1 MKLTNQQIYTIA
13 ENLISLN
20 IGEIKFPVKVG
31 FFLQKNISTL
41 IAAAVEIDTARTNI
55 LKEFGEKES
64 DNGAYKIAADKAQ
77 LAQNELDDLF
87 NLIQELDIKLLKLE
101 SFNDIELT
109 YQQLSAIMFMI
120 EE

>member
-1 MKLTNQQIYTIA
+1 
-13 ENLISLN
+13 
-20 IGEIKFPVKVG
+20 
-31 FFLQKNISTL
+31 
-41 IAAAVEIDTARTNI
+41 VEIDTARTNI
-55 LKEFGEKES
+55 LKEFGNKEG
-64 DNGAYKIAADKAQ
+64 DNGVYKIAADKAQ
-77 LAQNELDDLF
+77 MAQDELDDLF